1 MKDKK
6 PKTYV
11 LDTTEV
17 LYDSDI
23 FYRLKGRIVV
33 PTAVLKELDG
43 LKRGEGNTA
52 LSARKVART
61 LDVLG
66 GYGDCGAHGDLVS
79 GVRVSTGGTVV
90 VYPFFETIDDLD
102 SEEDNRI
109 VGAAIRLKRAG
120 EDVVLLTLDTNMRTV
135 ARAYGIKVRP
145 YPAHMGKVFGSPGET
160 REGESNRTMLLSG
173 GVTAEENI
181 PALSGSQARNRSTAR
196 ALGGGYAHKE
206 PIGRFSLINLLRALL
221 RRISRAFAKGNKG
234 DPFFTMGADQ
244 HRLLTD
250 YRESR
255 EALNGKASPRA

>member
-1 MKDKK
+1 MRDKK
-6 PKTYV
+6 PKTYL
-11 LDTTEV
+11 LDTTV
-17 LYDSDI
+17 LLYDPDI

-66 GYGDCGAHGDLVS
+66 GYEDCGAHGALAT
-79 GVRVSTGGTVV
+79 GVRVSTGGSVV
-90 VYPFFETIDDLD
+90 VYPFFETINDLD

-135 ARAYGIKVRP
+135 ARAYGVKPSP
-145 YPAHMGKVFGSPGET
+145 YLAHMGSLIESPQITRAGEGG
-160 REGESNRTMLLSG
+160 RGMLSSG

-181 PALSGSQARNRSTAR
+181 PALSGSQSGNRGTAR
-196 ALGGGYAHKE
+196 ALGGDHAYNK
-206 PIGRFSLINLLRALL
+206 PIGRFSPRNLLRALH
-221 RRISRAFAKGNKG
+221 RRISRAFAKGSRG
-234 DPFFTMGADQ
+234 DPFFTMDADQ

-250 YRESR
+250 YGESR
-255 EALNGKASPRA
+255 EALNGKASTRL